1 MGSHP
6 GDDAM
11 KLNDMYEIARQ
22 QHLRDRGDWKLE
34 DIQRPI
40 PASGNR
46 YFLVGGNLRYLRLLL
61 PSGDCSTSAVG
72 S

>member
-11 KLNDMYEIARQ
+11 KLNDMYGIARQ

-46 YFLVGGNLRYLRLLL
+46 YFLVGGTLGICGYCFR
-61 PSGDCSTSAVG
+61 PGIAVLQQ
-72 S
+72 